1 MEKIVMATE
10 TNTATIINTDFAIE
24 NETQTQQT
32 KRSVTGIFCSNLDL
46 NTAGEK
52 QSLSVF
58 V

>member
-1 MEKIVMATE
+1 MATE
-10 TNTATIINTDFAIE
+10 TNTATIINTDFVIE

-32 KRSVTGIFCSNLDL
+32 KHSVKGIFCSYLDL